1 MVLEVIT
8 MDKKK
13 LKVLLGLLGVG
24 LIVGAIIV
32 AVVTGLTEV
41 GHFDIFSSD
50 GFVVTGHKFHIDYVQ
65 FEYVVP
71 LFIGGVISF
80 IISSCLSVKSN
91 KDDDK
96 NINE

>member
-1 MVLEVIT
+1 

-13 LKVLLGLLGVG
+13 LKLLLGLLGFG
-24 LIVGAIIV
+24 LIVGAIVV
-32 AVVTGLTEV
+32 AIITGRQPETKPVIGV
-41 GHFDIFSSD
+41 GLVITGYKFD
-50 GFVVTGHKFHIDYVQ
+50 IDYVS

>member
-13 LKVLLGLLGVG
+13 LKVLLGLLGFG

-32 AVVTGLTEV
+32 AVVTGLIEV

-50 GFVVTGHKFHIDYVQ
+50 GFVVTGHKFDIDSVS

-71 LFIGGVISF
+71 LFVAGIVSS

>member
-1 MVLEVIT
+1 

-13 LKVLLGLLGVG
+13 LKVLLGLLGFG

-32 AVVTGLTEV
+32 AVVTGLIEV

-50 GFVVTGHKFHIDYVQ
+50 GFVVTGHKFDIDSVS

-71 LFIGGVISF
+71 LFVAGIVSS
-80 IISSCLSVKSN
+80 IISSCINVKSKN
-91 KDDDK
+91 AEDK
-96 NINE
+96 E